1 MGITEF
7 VNQVQQADLLRFTTA
22 GSVDDGKSTL
32 IGRLLHDSK
41 NIYEDHLTSLRK
53 DSKTA
58 GRENIDFALLT
69 DGLKAEREQGITIDV
84 AYRHF
89 STPKRRF
96 IIADTPGH
104 EQYTRNM
111 VTGASTANLAIIL
124 IDARLGVLTQSK
136 RHGFIA
142 SLLGIP
148 HIVVAINKMDLVDY
162 SQEVYN
168 AVCDDYRE
176 FCAKLPIRD
185 ITFIPMSAFYGD
197 NVVERGDNMPW
208 YQGAPLLQHL
218 EQVHIASDAN
228 LIDFRFPIQYVLR
241 PNSSFRGYCGAVASG
256 VVRIGDEIV
265 ALPSGKKSRVQRIL
279 SGDEDV
285 EYVVPP
291 QAATICLEDEID
303 LSRGDMMA
311 HPDNT
316 PWVAK
321 DVEALMIWMDTE
333 PLKINHNYIFK
344 HTTRSVRGRLAE
356 LKYKIDPNS
365 LHRQPAETLDLN
377 EIGRVKLEL
386 FRPMLCDEYA
396 RNRTTGSFIVIDPLT
411 NFTVG
416 AGMIIDRTHHHGTDT
431 RDADAKNRHLTK
443 HKGAVTVEDRVRVL
457 GQRPST
463 LWLTGLSGSGKS
475 TIAYALEKRL
485 TDVGCACFVLDG
497 DNMRHGLNRDLGF
510 SSDDRSENIRR
521 VAEVAKL
528 FNEAG
533 LMVIASFISPFEKD
547 RQHAREIIGDEW
559 FNEVFVDTPLAECEA
574 RDPKGLYAKA
584 RSGEIAEFT
593 GITSPYE
600 QPEYPDVRID
610 TTKLSIEQAVDIL
623 LNRLTSDS

>member
-1 MGITEF
+1 MDMDAF
-7 VNQVQQADLLRFTTA
+7 VKQVQQADLLRFTTA

-41 NIYEDHLTSLRK
+41 NIYEDHLTSLFK

-89 STPKRRF
+89 STPKRKF

-124 IDARLGVLTQSK
+124 IDAHLGVLTQSK

-148 HIVVAINKMDLVDY
+148 HILVAVNKMDLVDY
-162 SQEVYN
+162 SQEVFD
-168 AVCDDYRE
+168 AVCEEYRE
-176 FCAKLPIRD
+176 FCSKLPVKD
-185 ITFIPMSAFYGD
+185 IQFIPISAFYGD
-197 NVVERGDNMPW
+197 NVVERGTNMPW
-208 YQGAPLLQHL
+208 YNGMPLLEHL
-218 EQVHIASDAN
+218 EKVHIASDQN
-228 LIDFRFPIQYVLR
+228 LIDFRLPVQYVLR
-241 PNSSFRGYCGAVASG
+241 PNSEFRGYCGMVASG
-256 VVRIGDEIV
+256 VLRVGDEIV
-265 ALPSGKKSRVQRIL
+265 ALPSGHTSRVQRL
-279 SGDEDV
+279 FAGDEEV
-285 EYVVPP
+285 TYVLPSQSV
-291 QAATICLEDEID
+291 TVCLEDEID
-303 LSRGDMMA
+303 LSRGDMIA
-311 HPDNT
+311 HAANT
-316 PWVAK
+316 PWIAN
-321 DVEALMIWMDTE
+321 DIEALMIWMDTA
-333 PLKINHNYIFK
+333 PMKVNQNYIIK

-356 LKYKIDPNS
+356 MKYKIDPNT
-365 LHRQPAETLDLN
+365 LHRQPTDSFELN
-377 EIGRVKLEL
+377 DIGRVKLEL
-386 FRPMLCDEYA
+386 FRPLICDEYT
-396 RNRTTGSFIVIDPLT
+396 RNRQTGSFIVIDPLT

-416 AGMIIDRTHHHGTDT
+416 AGMIIDRTRQYVQETNADSAAKRNIT
-431 RDADAKNRHLTK
+431 RHRGSVSLDDRAK
-443 HKGAVTVEDRVRVL
+443 VL
-457 GQRPST
+457 GQRPGT

-485 TDVGCACFVLDG
+485 VKEGCACFVLDG

-510 SSDDRSENIRR
+510 SADDRAENIRR

-533 LMVIASFISPFEKD
+533 LMVIASFISPYEKD
-547 RQHAREIIGDEW
+547 RQMAREIIGEEW
-559 FNEVFVDTPLAECEA
+559 FHEVFIDTPIEECEA

-584 RSGEIAEFT
+584 RAGEIAEFT

-600 QPEYPDVRID
+600 RPEHPDVLIN
-610 TTKLSIEQAVDIL
+610 TTQQSLEDAVDVL
-623 LNRLTSDS
+623 LRRLTQS